1 MLSTKKKRKKKE
13 EELVEDILT
22 PHTSQTSSSDKLSPA
37 RIAIPSLM
45 DLVRQH
51 TDRWKP
57 TDDQVRILWEIFY
70 NNGGL
75 LISREQATSIA
86 SLLQQYGR
94 AETFNVYC
102 WFRNRRA
109 KAGTRHTRTSF
120 AEPYNS
126 TMSTLPRPRHR
137 STRNGIISPLHDSG
151 DHAPQNPGGY
161 AAYPKRSAFAYRE
174 RETLSLFPTQPSDA
188 NEAILSLFPVNPG
201 DIAQMRPH

>member
-70 NNGGL
+70 NNGGR

-102 WFRNRRA
+102 WFRNR
-109 KAGTRHTRTSF
+109 KARVGTRRTRTSF

-126 TMSTLPRPRHR
+126 TMSSLPRPRHR
-137 STRNGIISPLHDSG
+137 STRNRIISPSHNSG
-151 DHAPQNPGGY
+151 NY
-161 AAYPKRSAFAYRE
+161 AAYPEGSAIAYQE
-174 RETLSLFPTQPSDA
+174 RETLSLFPTQPSNA
-188 NEAILSLFPVNPG
+188 G
-201 DIAQMRPH
+201 